1 MPVLYYELHQE
12 KDFGRL
18 RTAARYWMCCPYAF
32 FDKCS
37 DITKGEVKCQSNY

>member
-18 RTAARYWMCCPYAF
+18 RTAARVLDVLSLRLF
-32 FDKCS
+32 
-37 DITKGEVKCQSNY
+37 